1 MKSRLSILVFSL
13 LAAPLAFSA
22 EERRPMPIDA
32 LWDSAVFRRAFT
44 ASYGIDSRIEPKVSS
59 DEKTV
64 LDAVAEE
71 MEDGDR
77 DGAIGKLIGQSG
89 LNDSAALIFAL
100 GNLRFEEGKIE
111 DALTNFERAIELY
124 PNFRDA
130 HRNLAVALV
139 QQSQY
144 DKAEPH
150 LIRALELGA
159 RDGLTLGLLGYCHS
173 NAGRHQA
180 ALQAYRLA
188 QLTMPNETQWKM
200 GEAHALLDMEDPR
213 ASASIYTGLLDD
225 RPNDESLWINQGDAF
240 LQLGEPEKGIANL
253 EFTRRLGRLGA
264 AETISLG
271 HLYLN
276 EAMIDAALVSYRE
289 AINSE
294 APAPLAKVV
303 DAVENLTRLR
313 YWTDAA
319 DVAALV
325 KAAPLYAKALGLE
338 VEVEAP
344 VETEPAEA
352 AATGEPDETSDV
364 EAPQVPEVKPDPK
377 AASRLVRCEA
387 LIELRIG
394 DPERGAA
401 LVQGLIDADP
411 LDSEALR
418 LMAKFHAEAERF
430 EEAEMLLEQAARD
443 PEVEAEALRELG
455 EMLVDQERFEEA
467 LKPLRQA
474 LNLQPDEN
482 LAAYLEA
489 VERAAER

>member
-1 MKSRLSILVFSL
+1 MKSRLSILALSL
-13 LAAPLAFSA
+13 LAAPLSFSA

-59 DEKTV
+59 DEKAV
-64 LDAVAEE
+64 LDDVAEE

-100 GNLRFEEGKIE
+100 GNLRFEEGKVE
-111 DALTNFERAIELY
+111 DALTNFEQAIELY

-139 QQSQY
+139 QQSQF

-180 ALQAYRLA
+180 ALQAYWLA

-276 EAMIDAALVSYRE
+276 EAMVDAALVSYRE
-289 AINSE
+289 AIGSD
-294 APAPLAKVV
+294 APAPLAKAV

-325 KAAPLYAKALGLE
+325 KAAPLYSKALGIE
-338 VEVEAP
+338 VETP
-344 VETEPAEA
+344 VDTEPAEA
-352 AATGEPDETSDV
+352 AAIGEPGEISDA

-394 DPERGAA
+394 DPEKGAT
-401 LVQGLIDADP
+401 LVQELIDADP
-411 LDSEALR
+411 LDSEALM

-443 PEVEAEALRELG
+443 PEAEAEALRDLG
-455 EMLVDQERFEEA
+455 EMLVDQERFDDA